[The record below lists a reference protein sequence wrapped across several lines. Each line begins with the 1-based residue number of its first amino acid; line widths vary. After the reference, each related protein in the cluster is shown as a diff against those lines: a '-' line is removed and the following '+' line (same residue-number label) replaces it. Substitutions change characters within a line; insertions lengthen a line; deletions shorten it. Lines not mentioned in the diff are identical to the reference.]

1 MKLKEI
7 LIHFILIFVLLSV
20 MVCFFI
26 LCSFYDKVSLQREID
41 FNEAKITEYRM
52 KTEQYRMERAKKY
65 LEYEEAR
72 LDEFLEKHGKKPKK

>member
-1 MKLKEI
+1 
-7 LIHFILIFVLLSV
+7 
-20 MVCFFI
+20 
-26 LCSFYDKVSLQREID
+26 
-41 FNEAKITEYRM
+41 M